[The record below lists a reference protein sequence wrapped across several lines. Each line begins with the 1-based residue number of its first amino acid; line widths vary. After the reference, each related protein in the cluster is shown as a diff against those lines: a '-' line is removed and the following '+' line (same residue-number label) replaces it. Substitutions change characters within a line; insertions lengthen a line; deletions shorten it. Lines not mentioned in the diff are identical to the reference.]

1 AAIVVRAE
9 VRMESGRQTC
19 ARIGVDALEDRR
31 AIGEIPETPE
41 RIVGACA
48 ARRQVAVLLL
58 FANDDA
64 VLRRVIAEEFA
75 QRVAELVDVLR
86 EDGGCAFTLRRT
98 ETDAVKRQ
106 ALNFDARDA

>member
-1 AAIVVRAE
+1 
-9 VRMESGRQTC
+9 MESGRQTC

-64 VLRRVIAEEFA
+64 VLRR
-75 QRVAELVDVLR
+75 Q
-86 EDGGCAFTLRRT
+86 
-98 ETDAVKRQ
+98 
-106 ALNFDARDA
+106 